1 MDQHRNPGHARL
13 IKRQTTAR
21 PAQTVQD
28 AGIAGIVASAVGSTV
43 PTNKSALP
51 TTSRASTATPTSK
64 AGSGSSTSPPAS
76 ASPSSAALTATNTS
90 SNTGTIVGVVVAV
103 VVVVALIAGFFGY
116 RKWKNRSSRGS
127 GSPLIKSNISR
138 GFRKQ
143 DEDDAVFGNS
153 ASNQDFVS
161 GSGGYSGEKPSD
173 AYGATGMTHS
183 QSMGTTGPGMAG
195 MGAGREYQQ
204 REQQSQEQYG
214 GQQGRWDATS
224 PSGMSSP
231 TTITY
236 PPPSATSSTGLLD
249 GQGKRSLEEQQ
260 GRTSPAAQGL
270 ATIDERDSQREATKS
285 PFADSPGQGK
295 VHVVK
300 RTFEPSLED
309 ELIIF
314 PGDRIQVLMSYDD
327 GWALGINLDAPT
339 PGTKG
344 VFPFDCLD
352 DPASAQAEAPNQQA
366 LDAASSTTAFS
377 QPPQLAPLRT
387 DSPLSTHFPHNAQ
400 QQPQPTIS
408 ISQPSSR
415 SIFDQSQ
422 GQSKMTSSTSADNIS
437 SVARNGNGKLDAR
450 GNRQGEKNKR
460 ASSLI
465 ASRDANL
472 FVALGE
478 ALGKD
483 DQRF

>member
-1 MDQHRNPGHARL
+1 MMDGRL
-13 IKRQTTAR
+13 VSISTH
-21 PAQTVQD
+21 PLLVQR
-28 AGIAGIVASAVGSTV
+28 GT
-43 PTNKSALP
+43 LL
-51 TTSRASTATPTSK
+51 
-64 AGSGSSTSPPAS
+64 SGPSFWHQNAILTFAFSS
-76 ASPSSAALTATNTS
+76 
-90 SNTGTIVGVVVAV
+90 
-103 VVVVALIAGFFGY
+103 
-116 RKWKNRSSRGS
+116 
-127 GSPLIKSNISR
+127 
-138 GFRKQ
+138 
-143 DEDDAVFGNS
+143 
-153 ASNQDFVS
+153 
-161 GSGGYSGEKPSD
+161 
-173 AYGATGMTHS
+173 
-183 QSMGTTGPGMAG
+183 
-195 MGAGREYQQ
+195 
-204 REQQSQEQYG
+204 
-214 GQQGRWDATS
+214 
-224 PSGMSSP
+224 
-231 TTITY
+231 
-236 PPPSATSSTGLLD
+236 
-249 GQGKRSLEEQQ
+249 
-260 GRTSPAAQGL
+260 
-270 ATIDERDSQREATKS
+270 
-285 PFADSPGQGK
+285 
-295 VHVVK
+295 
-300 RTFEPSLED
+300 
-309 ELIIF
+309 
-314 PGDRIQVLMSYDD
+314 
-327 GWALGINLDAPT
+327 
-339 PGTKG
+339 

-437 SVARNGNGKLDAR
+437 SVAGNGNGKLDAR